1 MVRQHS
7 KFFNS
12 SSVRRF
18 PVQIGPI
25 AGCHVAWKQ
34 PVLDGYYFDLN
45 DHFPAVLLTKV
56 KGGIFTQLQTVLF
69 VFLGRILA
77 ACRLGR
83 FELACLDCGQF
94 LGPVSDV

>member
-34 PVLDGYYFDLN
+34 PVLDGYYFDLD
-45 DHFPAVLLTKV
+45 DHFPAVLPTKV
-56 KGGIFTQLQTVLF
+56 KGGIFSQVQAVLF
-69 VFLGRILA
+69 VILCRSLA
-77 ACRLGR
+77 AYRLGR
-83 FELACLDCGQF
+83 FELACFDC
-94 LGPVSDV
+94 